1 MIQQK
6 MTFQILGLLLMLLTI
21 MMLLCLLFP
30 LYYGEDD
37 LQAFGVTAGITFVA
51 GSIFLL
57 FGRGAERKLTR
68 RSGYLIVSLAWFLF
82 TIFGMLPYY
91 ISGYIPNITDAFF
104 ETMSGLSSTGASIL
118 NNIEELPHGLLFW
131 RSLTQWVGGLGII
144 LFTIAVLPIFGFNGV
159 QMFAAEA
166 TGPLHDKIH
175 PRIGVT
181 ARWLWTLYAGITLLL
196 ALLLLLGGMNWFD
209 SICHAFTATSTGG
222 FSTKQASIAYY
233 NSPYIEYVLSFFM
246 FISGINFILILSL
259 FKGRYKKIV
268 GDSELKFY
276 LSSIAI
282 FTLFI
287 AVVLFINTD
296 MDAETAFRTSLFQ
309 VVSMQTSTGYAT
321 SDYMTWPAV
330 AWGIM
335 PILMLI
341 GACAGS
347 TAGGMKCI
355 RLVILGKCT
364 KAEFKRL
371 LHPNAVLPVRANQQA
386 IAPTLRFTILAFTM
400 LFTFICFVSILI
412 LLALGLPLMEAIGIV
427 LSSMGNTGPGLG
439 AYGPAYS
446 WSTLPDAA
454 KWLSSILML
463 LGRLEF
469 FTVILIFT
477 PAFWKKN

>member
-6 MTFQILGLLLMLLTI
+6 MTFQILGLLLMLLTA

-37 LQAFGVTAGITFVA
+37 LQAFGITAGISFVA
-51 GSIFLL
+51 GGFLL
-57 FGRGAERKLTR
+57 LLGRGAERKLTR
-68 RSGYLIVSLAWFLF
+68 RSGYLIVSLAWFIF
-82 TIFGMLPYY
+82 ASFGMLPFYF
-91 ISGYIPNITDAFF
+91 SGYIPNITDAFF

-118 NNIEELPHGLLFW
+118 DDIEALPHGLLFW
-131 RSLTQWVGGLGII
+131 RSLTQWIGGLGII

-181 ARWLWTLYAGITLLL
+181 ARWLWTLYTGLTLVLFF
-196 ALLLLLGGMNWFD
+196 LLLLGDMNWFD

-259 FKGRYKKIV
+259 MKGRFKKIM
-268 GDSELKFY
+268 GDSEVKFY
-276 LSSIAI
+276 FFSTCL

-287 AVVLFINTD
+287 AGVLFTNTQ

-309 VVSMQTSTGYAT
+309 VISMHTSTGFAT

-335 PILMLI
+335 PLLMLI

-400 LFTFICFVSILI
+400 LLTFICFLSILI

-427 LSSMGNTGPGLG
+427 LSSMGNTGPALG
-439 AYGPAYS
+439 AYGPAFS
-446 WSTLPDAA
+446 WSALPDAA
-454 KWLSSILML
+454 KWLASGLML